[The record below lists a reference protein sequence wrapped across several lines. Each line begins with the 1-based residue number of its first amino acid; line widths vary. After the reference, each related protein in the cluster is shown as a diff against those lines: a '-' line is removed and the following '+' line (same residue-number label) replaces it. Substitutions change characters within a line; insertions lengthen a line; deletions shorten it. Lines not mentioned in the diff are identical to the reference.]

1 MTKTGMGHN
10 EFNHSSTPKFN
21 LSLISMAYKVAEEQ
35 LQLALIA
42 DGNTPQPA
50 IYVSDQN
57 QYIDLATG
65 ELKSSDFTDVFIV
78 DDNDIS
84 YYNGIFTFKSGVI
97 AGVISAE
104 ILHENFSANITI

>member
-10 EFNHSSTPKFN
+10 EFTHIPEVKID
-21 LSLISMAYKVAEEQ
+21 LCLISMAYKVAQEQ
-35 LQLALIA
+35 LEFALIA
-42 DGNTPQPA
+42 DGDIPQPA

-65 ELKSSDFTDVFIV
+65 ELRGSEFTDVFIV
-78 DDNDIS
+78 DDIS

-97 AGVISAE
+97 SGVISAE
-104 ILHENFSANITI
+104 ILHEKFSTNITI